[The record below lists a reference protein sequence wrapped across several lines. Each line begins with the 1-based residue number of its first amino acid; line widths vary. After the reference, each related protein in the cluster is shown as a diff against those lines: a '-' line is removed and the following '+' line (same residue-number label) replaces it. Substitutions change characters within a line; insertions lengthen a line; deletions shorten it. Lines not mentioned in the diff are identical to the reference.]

1 MRLLAV
7 DQDGICA
14 RDRGLWRA
22 LRDRSGIEIILVVPE
37 RWRVDGQFVRAEPEH
52 TPLCVIP
59 GAAVLAGR
67 SHRAFYPALQRLV
80 RKMNPDILYV
90 NAEPESFLGFQGAL
104 IKHCTGA
111 SLKYV
116 MMSWRNI
123 DYPQGGFPYKFAR
136 VHDWAEKYSLGKADA
151 CIARSSDASKILGKK
166 GFGKS
171 VVIPPAVDLSVFYP
185 VDGGRGSADVR
196 NTRWVAGFVGRID
209 EQKGID
215 TLLEAVSSL
224 DPGVSVLIAGEGP
237 AKEKLQRLARTLGMA
252 ERVRWEPAVPHSQVR
267 ELFTSL
273 DALVLP
279 SHTGILWKEQFGR
292 VLIESM
298 ACGVPVIGS
307 DSGEIPNVIADA
319 GLVVPEGDP
328 RALAGSLVR
337 LRDNEQLRRDL
348 IARGLSRVERHF
360 CIDAVVPLYQELFT
374 GIAGEASAGTTACAR
389 ERGGGGDRAAL
400 SQSRDV

>member
-1 MRLLAV
+1 MKLLAV
-7 DQDGICA
+7 DQDAICA

-22 LRDRSGIEIILVVPE
+22 LRDRTGIENILVVPE
-37 RWRVDGQFVRAEPEH
+37 RWRVNGQLVRAEPEN
-52 TPLCVIP
+52 TSLCVIP
-59 GAAVLAGR
+59 VAAVLAGR
-67 SHRAFYPALQRLV
+67 SHRAFYPSLQRLV

-90 NAEPESFLGFQGAL
+90 NAEPESFLGFQGAY
-104 IKHCTGA
+104 IKRCTGA

-123 DYPQGGFPYKFAR
+123 DYPQGGFPYKLAR
-136 VHDWAEKYSLGKADA
+136 VHDWAEKYSLGTADA
-151 CIARSSDASKILGKK
+151 CIARSSDAAEILGKR

-185 VDGGRGSADVR
+185 ADGDRGSADGR
-196 NTRWVAGFVGRID
+196 NNRWVAGYVGRID

-215 TLLEAVSSL
+215 TLLKAVSSL

-237 AKEKLQRLARTLGMA
+237 AKENLQRLARSLGMA
-252 ERVRWEPAVPHSQVR
+252 ERVMWEPAVPHSQVR
-267 ELFTSL
+267 ELFTRL

-279 SHTGILWKEQFGR
+279 SHTGIVWKEQFGR

-307 DSGEIPNVIADA
+307 DSGEIPDVIGDA
-319 GLVVPEGDP
+319 GIIVPEGDP
-328 RALAGSLVR
+328 RALAGSLLH
-337 LRDNEQLRRDL
+337 LRDNEQLCRDL

-360 CIDAVVPLYQELFT
+360 CIDAVLPQYQELFT
-374 GIAGEASAGTTACAR
+374 RIAGEPSAGTT
-389 ERGGGGDRAAL
+389 
-400 SQSRDV
+400 S